1 MIKNLFRISSTPGK
15 TLLWLLLKKDLSSI
29 GGDLG
34 VDLAG
39 GNMLNKFFFKTKR
52 YISVDINQIKLSEGL
67 EKYPDA
73 IAVNET
79 IQNYLLKTTN
89 KPNLLV
95 CVQTFGT
102 NMFFEHKEIFE
113 VIKNMTKSLN
123 FDGSMI
129 FNVGGSSPDGQNFG
143 NVDLEELKNKLSPLL
158 KAQFHNVNFRY
169 YGAMHYRFKNPRWK
183 VTEDGMM
190 RTEKKNLKGNGI
202 LKKAKGFLKS
212 ISILGLAF
220 TMYIFPPLRHA
231 FGKQKKYLYC
241 FCYRKL

>member
-1 MIKNLFRISSTPGK
+1 MVKNLFRISSTPGK
-15 TLLWLLLKKDLSSI
+15 TLLWLMLKKDLSSI
-29 GGDLG
+29 DGELG

-79 IQNYLLKTTN
+79 IQNYLLKTTD

-102 NMFFEHKEIFE
+102 NMFFEHKETFE
-113 VIKNMTKSLN
+113 VIKNMTKSLS

-129 FNVGGSSPDGQNFG
+129 FNVGGSSQDGQNFG
-143 NVDLEELKNKLSPLL
+143 NVDLEKLKNKLLPLL
-158 KAQFHNVNFRY
+158 KTQFHNVNFRY

-183 VTEDGMM
+183 FTEDGMM
-190 RTEKKNLKGNGI
+190 RTEKKTFKGNGI
-202 LKKAKGFLKS
+202 LNKAKSFLKS
-212 ISILGLAF
+212 ISILSLAY

-231 FGKQKKYLYC
+231 FGKKKKYLYC